1 MTLSKRASVPIIKE
15 TVKVNIYTYKYHF
28 FIFVYIIEYKYSLT
42 MSTLIVL
49 NIEIIKKTLY
59 LQLLDDENNEKERHL

>member
-1 MTLSKRASVPIIKE
+1 MYRLLKKRLKLIFTHTNII
-15 TVKVNIYTYKYHF
+15 F